1 MIGQRGLP
9 PSSQRDILLRLPW
22 GFAPALNLFAA
33 FFLDQTSGRHRP
45 MIYQGIAMR
54 LTDILQPDCVR
65 VPLQALGKQ
74 DAIYELVD
82 LLAEKRQLESRDELR
97 ATVWQRE
104 QTRSTG
110 IGHAVAIPHGKS
122 KSCKQLCMA
131 IGKAAAPIDYGA
143 IDGKPVELIFL
154 LCSPVDQ
161 TGPHIQALAAISRM
175 LTDPA
180 FRSAVRTAG
189 TSQELFQLIADH
201 EAKLNGAA

>member
-1 MIGQRGLP
+1 
-9 PSSQRDILLRLPW
+9 
-22 GFAPALNLFAA
+22 
-33 FFLDQTSGRHRP
+33 
-45 MIYQGIAMR
+45 MR

-65 VPLQALGKQ
+65 VPLQAISKQ
-74 DAIYELVD
+74 EAIYELVD
-82 LLAEKRQLESRDELR
+82 LLAEKMQLDSRDELR

-131 IGKAAAPIDYGA
+131 IGKASTPIEYGA

-180 FRSAVRTAG
+180 FRSSVRTSK
-189 TSQELFQLIADH
+189 TSQDLFKLIVDH
-201 EAKLNGAA
+201 ESKLNGVA